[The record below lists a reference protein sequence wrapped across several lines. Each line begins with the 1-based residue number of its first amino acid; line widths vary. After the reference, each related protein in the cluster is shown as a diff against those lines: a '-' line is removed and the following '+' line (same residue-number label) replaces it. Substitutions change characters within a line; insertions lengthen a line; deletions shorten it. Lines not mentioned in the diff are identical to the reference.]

1 LAKYL
6 SANYGGIAALQ
17 KIIMR
22 AKQCPDV
29 SIGNLLIKMKLNLFK
44 DSGARMKKKEHKE
57 NTKGNKEQSVE
68 LNAEIQKDTDLSSS
82 AASDSEEPV
91 ITEEVIAVPDEKE
104 QLEAKIVE
112 LEGLIKQG
120 NDKYLRLSAEFDN
133 YRKRTLRERMELTK
147 TAGESVMLSILPV
160 IDDFERA
167 MHSIDQGM
175 DFEATKEGILL
186 IYNKFQ
192 EFNKQNGI
200 SEIEAANKAFDTD
213 LHEALTK
220 IPAPSEEMKGK
231 IIDVIQKGYYLN
243 GKVIRFAKVVV
254 GE

>member
-1 LAKYL
+1 
-6 SANYGGIAALQ
+6 
-17 KIIMR
+17 
-22 AKQCPDV
+22 
-29 SIGNLLIKMKLNLFK
+29 MKFNFFK
-44 DSGARMKKKEHKE
+44 DKNARMKKKDHKE
-57 NTKGNKEQSVE
+57 NTKVD
-68 LNAEIQKDTDLSSS
+68 KDTNVDLNTDNQKP
-82 AASDSEEPV
+82 ADTTETITSDNEDQEMPIEELPATDDKTV
-91 ITEEVIAVPDEKE
+91 
-104 QLEAKIVE
+104 LEAKVAE
-112 LEGLIKQG
+112 LETANKEL

-160 IDDFERA
+160 VDDFERA

-175 DFEATKEGILL
+175 DFEAVKEGILL

-200 SEIEAANKAFDTD
+200 KEIEAAGKPFDTD

-220 IPAPSEEMKGK
+220 IPAPTEELKGK

-243 GKVIRFAKVVV
+243 DKVIRFAKVVV

>member
-1 LAKYL
+1 
-6 SANYGGIAALQ
+6 
-17 KIIMR
+17 
-22 AKQCPDV
+22 
-29 SIGNLLIKMKLNLFK
+29 
-44 DSGARMKKKEHKE
+44 MKKKEHKVD
-57 NTKGNKEQSVE
+57 TKVTTEKTVDLNADNQKSVE
-68 LNAEIQKDTDLSSS
+68 NPETVSADTD
-82 AASDSEEPV
+82 DQNVPVEELP
-91 ITEEVIAVPDEKE
+91 APDEKTI
-104 QLEAKIVE
+104 LEEKIVE
-112 LEGLIKQG
+112 LEAFNRDIT
-120 NDKYLRLSAEFDN
+120 DKYLRLSAEFDN

-147 TAGESVMLSILPV
+147 TAAESVMLSILPV
-160 IDDFERA
+160 VDDFERA

-186 IYNKFQ
+186 IYNKFK

-200 SEIEAANKAFDTD
+200 TEIEAVGQTFDTD

-243 GKVIRFAKVVV
+243 DKVIRFAKVVV